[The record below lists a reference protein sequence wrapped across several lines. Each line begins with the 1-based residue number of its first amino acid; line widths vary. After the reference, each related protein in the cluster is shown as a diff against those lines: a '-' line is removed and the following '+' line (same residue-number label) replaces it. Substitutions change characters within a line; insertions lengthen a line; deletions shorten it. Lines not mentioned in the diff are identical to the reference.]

1 MAASIKSVEKGDVD
15 DSGLRKCRVGSRC
28 RGMPLRGADW
38 CYIAYLVCQ
47 LWLSKAHG
55 VCLLDRSDEPASKH
69 FLHILVCIKVLKSNQ
84 QINIQSSES
93 RFSQLQHKHLTK

>member
-1 MAASIKSVEKGDVD
+1 MILACGNAVWGRDAEACRLEVQIGVTSRIWSAS
-15 DSGLRKCRVGSRC
+15 
-28 RGMPLRGADW
+28 P
-38 CYIAYLVCQ
+38 
-47 LWLSKAHG
+47 WLSKAHG
-55 VCLLDRSDEPASKH
+55 VCLRDRSDEPASKH